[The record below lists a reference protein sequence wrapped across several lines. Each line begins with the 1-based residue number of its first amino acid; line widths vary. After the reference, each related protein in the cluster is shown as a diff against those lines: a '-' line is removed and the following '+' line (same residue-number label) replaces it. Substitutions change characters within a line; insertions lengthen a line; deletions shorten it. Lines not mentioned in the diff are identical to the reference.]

1 MQHLKYDIYCILHV
15 NNKNMYIKL
24 KTAPEMCISYILKL
38 IKFDVYFTTQW
49 VEIYSS
55 IYLTISERQMK
66 FILFEIWW
74 ITNLQ
79 Y

>member
-38 IKFDVYFTTQW
+38 IKFDVYFTTQ
-49 VEIYSS
+49 
-55 IYLTISERQMK
+55 
-66 FILFEIWW
+66 
-74 ITNLQ
+74 
-79 Y
+79 